1 MAKILLVDDDARLS
15 EIIDDWLTAEEHNL
29 ICKLTASEGWTAMSS
44 EDFDVIVLD
53 WNLPDGSGPELCER
67 FRALGKTTPVIM
79 LTGRTSIE
87 CKVTG
92 LDSGADDYL
101 TKPFNPQE
109 LSARVRALVRRFS
122 KPTNEAAGHKTM
134 EEIELAGIK
143 LNSKARTVYVGE
155 RQVNLMPREFD
166 LLEFFMQNPE
176 QVFSANEIMDN
187 VWSQENE
194 SSPDTVRVHITKLRS
209 KLGHSQ
215 EDGPIKTLHRVGYK
229 FSPG

>member
-15 EIIDDWLTAEEHNL
+15 EIIEDWFSAEQHNL
-29 ICKLTASEGWTAMSS
+29 VSKLTAADGWAAMSE

-67 FRALGKTTPVIM
+67 FRGLGKTTPVIM

-92 LDSGADDYL
+92 LDAGADDYL

-109 LSARVRALVRRFS
+109 LSARVRALVRRFG
-122 KPTNEAAGHKTM
+122 KPLLGVAPPP
-134 EEIELAGIK
+134 EEIILGGVK
-143 LNSKARTVYVGE
+143 LNSRARTVFIGE
-155 RQVNLMPREFD
+155 REIHLMPREFS

-187 VWSQENE
+187 VWSEENE

-215 EDGPIKTLHRVGYK
+215 EESPIKTVHRVGYK
-229 FSPG
+229 FSER